1 MAVTAH
7 DKQVRRAIE
16 ARFNSIK
23 QLCDLYIV
31 VISIAAGLAFRDIV
45 DPAVRPIP
53 IRVDRLT
60 LFAAFMVTIIPFFH
74 GGVRHL
80 YATYIETGGS
90 SRVKNWVVL
99 IDYYLLFVGGGLFVA
114 LSSCLDS
121 AHAFAVILTG
131 LLALDIV
138 WGTLAQIGFGGT
150 QAQRAE
156 LSWAKINAVTV
167 VVLLMFLLTEKVLL
181 STHLG
186 ETELRLFLLLLTSVR
201 TGVDYYWN
209 HSFYCPPYPTPIA
222 HNIPSTE

>member
-1 MAVTAH
+1 MTSH

-45 DPAVRPIP
+45 DPGIRPIP
-53 IRVDRLT
+53 IRIDRLV
-60 LFAAFMVTIIPFFH
+60 LFGAFMITVIPFFH

-80 YATYIETGGS
+80 YATYIEVGGS

-114 LSSCLDS
+114 LSSCLDN
-121 AHAFAVILTG
+121 AHAFAVVLTG
-131 LLALDIV
+131 LLTLDIV
-138 WGTLAQIGFGGT
+138 WGILAQIGFGGT
-150 QAQRAE
+150 QAQRTE

-167 VVLLMFLLTEKVLL
+167 VVLLMFLLTERALL
-181 STHLG
+181 GARLG
-186 ETELRLFLLLLTSVR
+186 ETDLRLFLLLLASVR

-209 HSFYCPPYPTPIA
+209 HAFYCPPYPTPIA
-222 HNIPSTE
+222 HNATTNE